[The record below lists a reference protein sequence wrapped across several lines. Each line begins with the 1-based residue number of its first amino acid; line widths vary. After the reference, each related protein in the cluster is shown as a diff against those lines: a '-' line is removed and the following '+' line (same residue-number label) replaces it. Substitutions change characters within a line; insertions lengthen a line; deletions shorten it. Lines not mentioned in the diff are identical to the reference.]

1 MKYTELINNSILYI
15 EENLQNDIKC
25 QEISENVGYSLY
37 HFNRM
42 FSSLTGE
49 TPGNYLR
56 KRRLSEAS
64 KELKNTTKKILDI
77 SLDYC
82 FGSQEAFTRSFKN
95 MFDINPLEFRNSE
108 NLKLKTFE
116 KICIKNYEEFK
127 MLKHRI
133 EKKAKMNLVGLDAH
147 VTGKNFNY
155 AEVWE
160 NFMKNHYGKVNN
172 KASYFTT
179 ALGIY
184 PENFPEPWEYSYMP
198 SVEVSKIDDIPMGLS
213 LKTIPESNYIV
224 FTHVGSKEK
233 ISDSYDYIYS
243 RGLTELGYKSAS
255 NYDFEYYDQRW
266 NEENPDTSEMEIW
279 IPIIN

>member
-1 MKYTELINNSILYI
+1 MKYTELINSSIEYI
-15 EENLQNDIKC
+15 EENLKNDINC
-25 QEISENVGYSLY
+25 QEISENIGYSLY

-64 KELKNTTKKILDI
+64 KELKYSNKKILDI

-95 MFDINPLEFRNSE
+95 MFNINPLEFRNSE
-108 NLKLKTFE
+108 NSHLTTFE
-116 KICIKNYEEFK
+116 RIYLRNYEKIK

-147 VTGKNFNY
+147 VTGRNFDFSG
-155 AEVWE
+155 VWE
-160 NFMKNHYGKVNN
+160 NFMKNYYGKVNN
-172 KASYFTT
+172 KVSYFTT
-179 ALGIY
+179 SLAIY
-184 PENFPEPWEYSYMP
+184 PENFPEPWEYSYMAC
-198 SVEVSKIDDIPMGLS
+198 VEVSKIDDIPMGLS
-213 LKTIPESNYIV
+213 LKTIPESNYII

-233 ISDSYDYIYS
+233 IPETYNYIYS
-243 RGLTELGYKSAS
+243 KALTELGYKSAS

-266 NEENPDTSEMEIW
+266 NELNPDMSEMEIW
-279 IPIIN
+279 IPIDN